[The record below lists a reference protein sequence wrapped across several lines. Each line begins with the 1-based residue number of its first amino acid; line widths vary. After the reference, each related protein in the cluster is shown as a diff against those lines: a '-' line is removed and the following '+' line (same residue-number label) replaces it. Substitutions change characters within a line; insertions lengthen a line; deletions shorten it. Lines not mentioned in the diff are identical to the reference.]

1 MADASLPF
9 EPVTDRE
16 LVERDEV
23 LDALSGLLAGATHQ
37 GGRLVLLAGEAG
49 IGKTSVVVELTRMW
63 ADRSL
68 VLMGACD
75 PLDTP
80 RPLSPLLD
88 IAADPQSGITDLVA
102 AGVTGYDLYGA
113 MVERLGGTVRPTLV
127 VVEDIHWADDATLDF
142 LRYLGR
148 RVENTTAV
156 VVATYRDDELG
167 ARPDLRRLLGD
178 LATRRDAVIRVTL
191 AALSVEAVALLA
203 GRAGADAAEA
213 VSIHRRTGGNPFY
226 VTEVLA
232 AGAGLPATVQDS
244 VLARTSRLDPEAHRV
259 VETVSV
265 APRSLEPGELEALM
279 PGAEEAADRAVAAG
293 VLDFDGAALRFRHE
307 LARSAVEA
315 ALAPMRRIDLHRSM
329 VNLLVARESTDLARI
344 VHHAVVVGDDP
355 LVRSF
360 APPAAEQAIA
370 RGSIREAVRFYQ
382 IAVDRADEA
391 DPRADLHAR
400 LALALGRID
409 RQPEAVEHARAAVEL
424 YRAAGDSPRLGVALS
439 DLSSFL
445 WRVGDRKASAH
456 ASAEAVRVLEPAG
469 DSPELALALSR
480 VGLEAMLRRH
490 YAEAMAAGTRV
501 LEIARRLSSTELECH
516 GLLTTGTA
524 ELVTG
529 DPDVGVATLQRGM
542 GLSREV
548 GNAHRRIRFLGML
561 GSGGGEVR
569 RYAQAV
575 RWLEEDIAT
584 GTEQDEDYFVAY
596 DVAWLA
602 RIRFEQGRW
611 DEATDLVARV
621 PTDDSVARIIPM
633 TSLGALGRTRVR
645 RGDPGAEETLRHSLQ
660 AAPDAELQ
668 HRWPALCG
676 LAELRWLQG
685 RSEEAI
691 DILTEPYAATL
702 ETDSPW
708 AQGEVGFW
716 MWRCGGIDRP
726 PPLAAEPFA
735 LHIEG
740 DWAAAADRWREIG
753 CPYEEAL
760 ALADGDGDAMLRAL
774 EIFVGLGAR
783 PAADLVRAR
792 LRESGD
798 TAPRVR
804 RVSTLRHPAGLTA
817 RQAEV
822 LDLLGLGLTNRQI
835 ASRLFISPKTAEHHV
850 AAILTKLGVGARS
863 EAVAIARDGYRD

>member
-1 MADASLPF
+1 MQIEGYQPPETLSRPREAHRSGDDRATRIAVVLCSIHSWRRPYRCSDLVLGHVSRSREQASQERGHRSAVGPAHWTTARYAREWAERLSLVPSMADASLPF

-391 DPRADLHAR
+391 DARADLHAASGPGAGSHRSSAGGGGTRTRRRRAVPGGRR
-400 LALALGRID
+400 LAEAGGSPLRSQQLPVAGGRPQGVRT
-409 RQPEAVEHARAAVEL
+409 RQRRGGPRTRAGRRLARAGARPEPS
-424 YRAAGDSPRLGVALS
+424 RAGGDAAP
-439 DLSSFL
+439 
-445 WRVGDRKASAH
+445 
-456 ASAEAVRVLEPAG
+456 P
-469 DSPELALALSR
+469 
-480 VGLEAMLRRH
+480 LRRGH
-490 YAEAMAAGTRV
+490 
-501 LEIARRLSSTELECH
+501 
-516 GLLTTGTA
+516 
-524 ELVTG
+524 
-529 DPDVGVATLQRGM
+529 
-542 GLSREV
+542 
-548 GNAHRRIRFLGML
+548 
-561 GSGGGEVR
+561 GGGYPR
-569 RYAQAV
+569 
-575 RWLEEDIAT
+575 
-584 GTEQDEDYFVAY
+584 
-596 DVAWLA
+596 
-602 RIRFEQGRW
+602 
-611 DEATDLVARV
+611 
-621 PTDDSVARIIPM
+621 
-633 TSLGALGRTRVR
+633 
-645 RGDPGAEETLRHSLQ
+645 PG
-660 AAPDAELQ
+660 
-668 HRWPALCG
+668 
-676 LAELRWLQG
+676 
-685 RSEEAI
+685 
-691 DILTEPYAATL
+691 
-702 ETDSPW
+702 
-708 AQGEVGFW
+708 
-716 MWRCGGIDRP
+716 DRP
-726 PPLAAEPFA
+726 PAVV
-735 LHIEG
+735 
-740 DWAAAADRWREIG
+740 DRAGVPRTAHDRDRRTG
-753 CPYEEAL
+753 H
-760 ALADGDGDAMLRAL
+760 R
-774 EIFVGLGAR
+774 R
-783 PAADLVRAR
+783 PGR
-792 LRESGD
+792 GG
-798 TAPRVR
+798 
-804 RVSTLRHPAGLTA
+804 RHPAAGNGP
-817 RQAEV
+817 Q
-822 LDLLGLGLTNRQI
+822 
-835 ASRLFISPKTAEHHV
+835 S
-850 AAILTKLGVGARS
+850 
-863 EAVAIARDGYRD
+863 